1 MRFVQKSS
9 CRKFVVLFTIGFIYF
24 TRSASE
30 ASGQAAIIN
39 QIIAR
44 MDAYNKSLS
53 ALTANITV
61 VSIDANFGPSP
72 AEYGELKYAPD
83 KSDNK
88 EKRPSVRI
96 DFKKPERYISIAKG
110 KYSIY
115 QPLTNQA
122 YTGPTS
128 SVKGQTQ
135 GGAGMLS
142 FMSMNSDELK
152 KNYKFEYL
160 DEATVRNS
168 KNELTWHLRLTP
180 LIPAKYKY
188 AEIWVTKDGLPVQTM
203 IVAVNKD
210 STTMLMTSHNDRAKI
225 NLDTIPIVIPRTA
238 NIHVEK

>member
-1 MRFVQKSS
+1 MVSVRKSCLRNITALLS
-9 CRKFVVLFTIGFIYF
+9 VGFICF
-24 TRSASE
+24 AQDPLPV
-30 ASGQAAIIN
+30 AGQADITN

-83 KSDNK
+83 KSGEK
-88 EKRPSVRI
+88 EKRPAVRI

-142 FMSMNSDELK
+142 FMSMNSGEMK

-160 DEATVRNS
+160 GEATVKNS

-203 IVAVNKD
+203 IVAINKD
-210 STTMLMTSHNDRAKI
+210 STTMLMTSHNDRATI
-225 NLDTIPIVIPRTA
+225 NLDTIPIIIPRTA

>member
-1 MRFVQKSS
+1 MGGFRISMPNPTRITPHLDLAAGAIKQTSTSSPASFSDGRTEFGFAPGIGADIKVMRHF
-9 CRKFVVLFTIGFIYF
+9 G
-24 TRSASE
+24 
-30 ASGQAAIIN
+30 
-39 QIIAR
+39 
-44 MDAYNKSLS
+44 
-53 ALTANITV
+53 

-83 KSDNK
+83 KSGEK
-88 EKRPSVRI
+88 EKRPAVRI

-142 FMSMNSDELK
+142 FMSMNSGELK

-160 DEATVRNS
+160 GEATVKNS

-203 IVAVNKD
+203 IVAINKD
-210 STTMLMTSHNDRAKI
+210 STTMLMTSHNDRATI
-225 NLDTIPIVIPRTA
+225 NLDTIPIIIPRTA

>member
-1 MRFVQKSS
+1 M
-9 CRKFVVLFTIGFIYF
+9 
-24 TRSASE
+24 
-30 ASGQAAIIN
+30 
-39 QIIAR
+39 
-44 MDAYNKSLS
+44 S

-83 KSDNK
+83 KSGEK
-88 EKRPSVRI
+88 EKRPAVRI

-142 FMSMNSDELK
+142 FMSMNSGELK

-160 DEATVRNS
+160 GEATVKNS

-203 IVAVNKD
+203 IVAINKD
-210 STTMLMTSHNDRAKI
+210 STTMLMTSHNDRATI
-225 NLDTIPIVIPRTA
+225 NLDTIPIIIPRTA
-238 NIHVEK
+238 DIHVEK